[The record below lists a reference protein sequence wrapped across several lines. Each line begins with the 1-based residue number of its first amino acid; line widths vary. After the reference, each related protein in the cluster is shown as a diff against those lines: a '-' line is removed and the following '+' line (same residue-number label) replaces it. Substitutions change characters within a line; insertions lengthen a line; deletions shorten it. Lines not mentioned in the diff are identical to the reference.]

1 MIFFKMSL
9 GFSFPATRSILKTS
23 PVTSTTSTITHQLLH
38 MRSDEPS
45 GNQIATNT
53 DEYNTAVK
61 PNRHRRIQGP
71 PIETKPCY
79 DEIHGPLGKHL
90 DSFFLRIFRS
100 KMETITNI
108 TSPLP
113 KDDYQGLMEVANQ
126 MNRQYSKQE
135 VRVLSR
141 KILQSLF
148 PSWLPSAFS
157 WMFAAPFPEFSA
169 RMNAYAT
176 YVAGQWLMGECELM
190 DFTTKDQGMM
200 EEEKEEKEKNR
211 TNPGLLV
218 KRCRFLEESGC
229 ASVCVNACKLP
240 TQDFFNHDMGLPLTM
255 TPNYETF
262 ECEFKF
268 GVSVDETEEQLLL
281 NTPCLGRCSMA
292 GTTYSHGNGEQNVT
306 PSYRE
311 TINSDTDNH
320 QILQEDTCH
329 LMMD

>member
-1 MIFFKMSL
+1 
-9 GFSFPATRSILKTS
+9 
-23 PVTSTTSTITHQLLH
+23 
-38 MRSDEPS
+38 
-45 GNQIATNT
+45 
-53 DEYNTAVK
+53 
-61 PNRHRRIQGP
+61 
-71 PIETKPCY
+71 
-79 DEIHGPLGKHL
+79 
-90 DSFFLRIFRS
+90 
-100 KMETITNI
+100 METITNI

-200 EEEKEEKEKNR
+200 EEKEQQEKKKKNR

-268 GVSVDETEEQLLL
+268 GLRVDETEEQLLL

-292 GTTYSHGNGEQNVT
+292 GTTY
-306 PSYRE
+306 
-311 TINSDTDNH
+311 NH